1 MRRMFVAVLL
11 TATQLCFLGCNNK
24 QSDTPSAQQAQPAAT
39 AIPTE
44 FNTTDKSIASNDNV
58 IVAAGKL
65 KDDSPDSLWAKSEK
79 ISVNKLTKSPY
90 SSLGKPCKITGRIY
104 KLEEMPPS
112 PGMQGSW
119 SEILMLVGNAN
130 SPLGATTV
138 SFIYKGDI
146 SEVNSNQ
153 TITCAGYFIGTYES
167 QNSMGGMVEG
177 VVLVGNKLVRL

>member
-1 MRRMFVAVLL
+1 
-11 TATQLCFLGCNNK
+11 
-24 QSDTPSAQQAQPAAT
+24 
-39 AIPTE
+39 
-44 FNTTDKSIASNDNV
+44 
-58 IVAAGKL
+58 
-65 KDDSPDSLWAKSEK
+65 
-79 ISVNKLTKSPY
+79 
-90 SSLGKPCKITGRIY
+90 
-104 KLEEMPPS
+104 
-112 PGMQGSW
+112 MQGSW